1 MSCGGERTTSSVSEL
16 RPAKPAAAGS
26 FPPLGVP
33 RRAALQTAPREPSP
47 ENCDCSMLDQLS
59 RFTILKLSFKE
70 SMLEHQ
76 SGGKA
81 AKRAGREAGS
91 DRARFR

>member
-1 MSCGGERTTSSVSEL
+1 
-16 RPAKPAAAGS
+16 
-26 FPPLGVP
+26 
-33 RRAALQTAPREPSP
+33 
-47 ENCDCSMLDQLS
+47 MLDQLS

-81 AKRAGREAGS
+81 TKRKGMGEE
-91 DRARFR
+91 DRVRGETVINWQQAEL

>member
-1 MSCGGERTTSSVSEL
+1 
-16 RPAKPAAAGS
+16 
-26 FPPLGVP
+26 
-33 RRAALQTAPREPSP
+33 
-47 ENCDCSMLDQLS
+47 MLDQLS

-81 AKRAGREAGS
+81 TKRKGMGEEDRVRGETVINWQQAELWMQDSCIYAGYRLH
-91 DRARFR
+91 

>member
-1 MSCGGERTTSSVSEL
+1 METSLLKAQFTIPFWCWFLLGFPLTMSSS
-16 RPAKPAAAGS
+16 
-26 FPPLGVP
+26 PLWSSSSP
-33 RRAALQTAPREPSP
+33 HSP

-81 AKRAGREAGS
+81 IKGR
-91 DRARFR
+91 